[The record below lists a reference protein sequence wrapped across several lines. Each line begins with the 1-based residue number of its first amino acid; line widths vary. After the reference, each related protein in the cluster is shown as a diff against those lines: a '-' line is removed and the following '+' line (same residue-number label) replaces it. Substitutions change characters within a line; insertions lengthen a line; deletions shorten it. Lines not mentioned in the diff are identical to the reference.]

1 MMMMTLASQSDKWSP
16 DQFQKRAH
24 DMQWWHTT
32 VVELYGDEGGGSH
45 YSLGDEDFSIFGI
58 IRKTPLAINVAL
70 FRPYL
75 WEAHS
80 PVMLLSAIESL
91 IFLFMTI
98 RLVLKTGP
106 IRLYALAISNPVITF
121 TLVFSLIFAFGVG
134 FTSYNFGALVRYK
147 IPCMPFYLITLQ
159 LFRYH
164 AEGNKAITDTPE
176 IEEQE
181 IADEM
186 EEYYRTDT
194 KRLSQSW

>member
-1 MMMMTLASQSDKWSP
+1 
-16 DQFQKRAH
+16 
-24 DMQWWHTT
+24 
-32 VVELYGDEGGGSH
+32 
-45 YSLGDEDFSIFGI
+45 
-58 IRKTPLAINVAL
+58 
-70 FRPYL
+70 
-75 WEAHS
+75 
-80 PVMLLSAIESL
+80 
-91 IFLFMTI
+91 MTI